1 MLMLLNALQ
10 IILKFWLNWRRNVE
24 ISLKTSDIMKKDT
37 LKKFAV
43 VEAVRLRIEVCVV
56 VALLRKVGF
65 KFVI

>member
-24 ISLKTSDIMKKDT
+24 ISLKTSDMKKNT

-43 VEAVRLRIEVCVV
+43 VEAVRLIIEVCVV
-56 VALLRKVGF
+56 VALFRKVGF

>member
-24 ISLKTSDIMKKDT
+24 ISLKTSDMKKNT

-43 VEAVRLRIEVCVV
+43 VEAVRLIIEVCVI